1 MGTNVR
7 SMELHIQHQCTSQ
20 AKRLCVHRAE
30 SQTHIGSLQQRKESR
45 RALSKEVGDKPQ
57 IHSNWVFEFEFV
69 AVVVVCLLFK
79 KNKEAGINHCF
90 FIFLNC
96 CFRSLDASGL

>member
-1 MGTNVR
+1 MR
-7 SMELHIQHQCTSQ
+7 SMELHIQHKCTSQ

-30 SQTHIGSLQQRKESR
+30 NQTHIRSLQQRKESH
-45 RALSKEVGDKPQ
+45 RAPRKQVGDKPQ

-69 AVVVVCLLFK
+69 VVVVVVVVCLLLK
-79 KNKEAGINHCF
+79 KNKEAGINLF
-90 FIFLNC
+90 FLIFLNC